1 MEPGLRMAFIHL
13 IAGLMSSPAPG
24 GLPGLDKTS
33 EMRESAL
40 GVLVEHT
47 GSWKSPAGYF
57 SRWLDRISK
66 GWPSLLGAV
75 AALVLLAQEA
85 RRLTLGQR

>member
-24 GLPGLDKTS
+24 GLPGLDKAF
-33 EMRESAL
+33 EMHERQHIAL

-47 GSWKSPAGYF
+47 GSWKRLVGYF
-57 SRWLDRISK
+57 SRWLDLISK

-75 AALVLLAQEA
+75 AALVVLAQEA
-85 RRLTLGQR
+85 HSA